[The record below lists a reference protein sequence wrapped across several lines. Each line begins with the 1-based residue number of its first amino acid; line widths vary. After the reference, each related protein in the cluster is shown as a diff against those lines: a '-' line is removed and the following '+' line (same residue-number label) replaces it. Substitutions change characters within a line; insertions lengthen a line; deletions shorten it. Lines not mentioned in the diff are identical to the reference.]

1 MMIPCKLYVWCM
13 ILFTIVDVWYIFCQ
27 LFWWLIK
34 INTMINNTV
43 WIHTKNYKYE
53 LHCSILYEVKTFR
66 GEIMNLLLFIS
77 KYYYNINTS
86 IRSIHFYDSINLNIE
101 LWYVLYFLYFVTHAI
116 EVLRLKNYFN
126 FIF

>member
-43 WIHTKNYKYE
+43 WIHTNNYKYDFVWSKNISRGNYE
-53 LHCSILYEVKTFR
+53 LIIIYIKV
-66 GEIMNLLLFIS
+66 LL
-77 KYYYNINTS
+77 
-86 IRSIHFYDSINLNIE
+86 
-101 LWYVLYFLYFVTHAI
+101 
-116 EVLRLKNYFN
+116 
-126 FIF
+126 